1 MVPIPYES
9 TPITP
14 DINASR
20 DRMPPSV
27 DGNPV
32 DLAPVIRSDVAR
44 ALAEDI
50 GSGDVTARLVPEN
63 EAAHARVISREAAVL
78 CGSEWF
84 DEVFRQIDA
93 ATRVTWHARDGDRV
107 PRDQVLCELD
117 GRACGLLT
125 GERTA
130 LNFIQT
136 LSGVATRTRTFVDAI
151 SGTKATILDTRK
163 TLPGLRQAL
172 KYAVRCGG
180 GSNHRM
186 GLYDGILIKENHIAA
201 AGGIGPV
208 LRQAG
213 QLAGTLPIQIEVE
226 SIAQL
231 SAAIAAGAKLIL
243 LDNFD
248 LAGLRE
254 AVKVTAGRAVLE
266 ASGGVNLDTVRAIA
280 ETGVDR
286 ISIGSL
292 TKDVR
297 AVDLSMRFVPG

>member
-1 MVPIPYES
+1 M
-9 TPITP
+9 
-14 DINASR
+14 
-20 DRMPPSV
+20 
-27 DGNPV
+27 

-44 ALAEDI
+44 ALTEDI
-50 GSGDVTARLVPEN
+50 GSGDVTASLVPKDRV
-63 EAAHARVISREAAVL
+63 AHARVVIRETAVL
-78 CGSEWF
+78 CGNAWF
-84 DEVFRQIDA
+84 DEVFRQVDPG
-93 ATRVTWHARDGDRV
+93 TRVNWHAKDGDRV
-107 PRDQVLCELD
+107 SPNQVLCEID
-117 GRACGLLT
+117 GPARSLLT

-130 LNFIQT
+130 LNFLQT
-136 LSGVATRTRTFVDAI
+136 LSGVATRTRTFVDAVA
-151 SGTKATILDTRK
+151 GTKATILDTRK

-180 GSNHRM
+180 ASNHRM

-201 AGGIGPV
+201 AGGIGPA
-208 LRQAG
+208 LWQARQVAG
-213 QLAGTLPIQIEVE
+213 NVPIQIEVE

-231 SAAIAAGAKLIL
+231 NAVIEAGAKLIL

-254 AVKVTAGRAVLE
+254 AVKVSAGRAALE

-297 AVDLSMRFVPG
+297 AVDLSMRLTPG

>member
-1 MVPIPYES
+1 M
-9 TPITP
+9 
-14 DINASR
+14 
-20 DRMPPSV
+20 
-27 DGNPV
+27 

-44 ALAEDI
+44 ALTEDI
-50 GSGDVTARLVPEN
+50 GSGDVTASLVPKDRV
-63 EAAHARVISREAAVL
+63 AHARVVIREMAVL
-78 CGSEWF
+78 CGSAWF
-84 DEVFRQIDA
+84 DEVFRQIDPE
-93 ATRVTWHARDGDRV
+93 TRVKWHAKDGDRV
-107 PRDQVLCELD
+107 SPDQVLCEID
-117 GRACGLLT
+117 GRARSLLT

-130 LNFIQT
+130 LNFLQT
-136 LSGVATRTRTFVDAI
+136 LSGVATRTRTFVDAVAR
-151 SGTKATILDTRK
+151 TKATILDTRK

-180 GSNHRM
+180 ASNHRM

-201 AGGIGPV
+201 AGGIGPA
-208 LRQAG
+208 LRQAR
-213 QLAGTLPIQIEVE
+213 QVAGNVPIQVEVE

-231 SAAIAAGAKLIL
+231 NAAIEAGAKLIL

-254 AVKVTAGRAVLE
+254 AVKVTAGRAALE

-297 AVDLSMRFVPG
+297 AADLSMRFTPG